1 MDKHSMSFRKIQ
13 PLSARFPFFARDD
26 IMDKN
31 FSSEL
36 QGFEEVWKRV
46 SAGRAKPKA
55 PAGLM
60 PGKQQKSKAVRFCGD
75 PPRRG

>member
-1 MDKHSMSFRKIQ
+1 
-13 PLSARFPFFARDD
+13 
-26 IMDKN
+26 MDKN
-31 FSSEL
+31 LSSSL

-60 PGKQQKSKAVRFCGD
+60 PGTSQKSKAVRFCGD

>member
-1 MDKHSMSFRKIQ
+1 MMG
-13 PLSARFPFFARDD
+13 
-26 IMDKN
+26 KN
-31 FSSEL
+31 FSSSL

-55 PAGLM
+55 PPAGLM